1 MLSSSQCVAQQGGGE
16 NSFLTPRLGFK
27 AESVIMADVEEAPL
41 APHRL
46 LPPDSMVVEAP
57 RIQMNIDW
65 SAVDL
70 ESITLPPGEDMGIKR
85 LGVDVFFPPYNSCFL
100 T

>member
-1 MLSSSQCVAQQGGGE
+1 MVA
-16 NSFLTPRLGFK
+16 
-27 AESVIMADVEEAPL
+27 
-41 APHRL
+41 
-46 LPPDSMVVEAP
+46 EAP

-85 LGVDVFFPPYNSCFL
+85 LGVDVCFPPYNSCFL